1 MIQISYQKID
11 SIFNF
16 HVRECD
22 LSSFKKKKK
31 CMKIFDEINLNDEIF
46 HLFSHVK
53 IIDLERKVCPNLQT
67 MITVA

>member
-1 MIQISYQKID
+1 
-11 SIFNF
+11 
-16 HVRECD
+16 
-22 LSSFKKKKK
+22 
-31 CMKIFDEINLNDEIF
+31 MKIFDEINLNDEIF